1 MAKALTVRS
10 VEAEKPGPSRRE
22 IPDGHMPGLFLIIQP
37 TGGKSWAVRYRHGA
51 RTRKLTI
58 GAFPAFGL
66 ADARKAAGDALR
78 AVAEGRDPALEK
90 SLQKAEQ
97 ADESNLVKNV
107 LARYDREY
115 LQKHNRPNTIA
126 AARSVFK
133 NRLQPA
139 WGSRLISS
147 ITRADVKAIRSQ
159 ISAEGLPA
167 AEIRTLAV
175 MSKFF
180 AWCSDKELVEV
191 SPMIGVKPESKAKPR
206 KRFLSDAEIRLF
218 WLACKKVGWPF
229 GPFGQLL
236 LLTGQR
242 REEVSAATWAEIDL
256 KARVWRIPESRAK
269 NGEAHEVPLSFPVV
283 DLLDALP
290 TIDGGNQY
298 VLTTGKSY
306 LQTYSRAKSSIDAA
320 MLEIARA
327 EAEKREEDPELVSI
341 APWTFHDLRRTLST
355 GLHELGIAPHIVEAI
370 LNHVSGHRAGVAG
383 TYNRATYAH
392 EKGRALKIWADHVLH
407 VAEGRALPN
416 NVEPIRAVS

>member
-107 LARYDREY
+107 LGRYDREY

-126 AARSVFK
+126 AARSVFR
-133 NRLQPA
+133 NRLRPA
-139 WGSRLISS
+139 WGNRLISS

-180 AWCSDKELVEV
+180 AWCADKELIEV

-218 WLACKKVGWPF
+218 WLACGKVGWPA
-229 GPFGQLL
+229 GDLGRLL

-242 REEVSAATWAEIDL
+242 REEVSAAAWAEIDL
-256 KARVWRIPESRAK
+256 EKRIWLIPDHRAK
-269 NGEAHEVPLSFPVV
+269 NGEEHEVPLSQAVV
-283 DLLDALP
+283 DLLKALP
-290 TIDGGNQY
+290 TVDGKKTY
-298 VLTTGKSY
+298 VISTGASY
-306 LQTYSRAKSSIDAA
+306 FQTYSRAKTLLETA
-320 MLEIARA
+320 MVEIAREEAA
-327 EAEKREEDPELVSI
+327 ERGEDPQGVTI

-407 VAEGRALPN
+407 VAEGRALPH